1 MGRTLLLEEEE
12 EAEGSGGGSRELY
25 KAGHCYMRRWG
36 DPQDKQPGG
45 GTEEAVILS
54 GVGGQASKK
63 TGFGQRP
70 EEMR

>member
-1 MGRTLLLEEEE
+1 
-12 EAEGSGGGSRELY
+12 
-25 KAGHCYMRRWG
+25 MRRWG

-54 GVGGQASKK
+54 GGGGQSSKK

-70 EEMR
+70 EEVR

>member
-1 MGRTLLLEEEE
+1 MGSFIRQDTVICEGGETLRTN
-12 EAEGSGGGSRELY
+12 S
-25 KAGHCYMRRWG
+25 
-36 DPQDKQPGG
+36 QVG

-70 EEMR
+70 EEVG

>member
-1 MGRTLLLEEEE
+1 
-12 EAEGSGGGSRELY
+12 
-25 KAGHCYMRRWG
+25 MRRWG

-45 GTEEAVILS
+45 GTEEVVILS

-70 EEMR
+70 EEVR